1 MQLCMLLKQVRKRS
15 LKKRMTQLP
24 ADSIDQVIEHSI
36 GVVGVVV
43 KGLKA
48 LTVIRNNSVPLVQ
61 PLHEVMT
68 IKNMITQGE
77 FS

>member
-1 MQLCMLLKQVRKRS
+1 
-15 LKKRMTQLP
+15 MTQLP
-24 ADSIDQVIEHSI
+24 ADLIDQVIEHSI
-36 GVVGVVV
+36 GIVEVVV

-48 LTVIRNNSVPLVQ
+48 LTVIRNNSVLLVQ

-68 IKNMITQGE
+68 IKNMITEGE